1 MTPEQ
6 MVALAIACVLA
17 FVLGVVC
24 GVGLAVRILR
34 WASTPQGTDYLRDVE
49 ELVRRE
55 REGR

>member
-6 MVALAIACVLA
+6 MVALAVACVLVFA
-17 FVLGVVC
+17 IGILS

-34 WASTPQGTDYLRDVE
+34 WASTPHGTDYLRDVE
-49 ELVRRE
+49 ELIRRE